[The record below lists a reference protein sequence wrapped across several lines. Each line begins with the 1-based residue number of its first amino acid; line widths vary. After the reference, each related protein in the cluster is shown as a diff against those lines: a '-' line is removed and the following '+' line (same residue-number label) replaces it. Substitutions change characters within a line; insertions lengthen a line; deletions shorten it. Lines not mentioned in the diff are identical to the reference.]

1 MKQVILTTFMS
12 VLAFVNAQETPQ
24 SLPDSSNVTNKQ
36 SFVLKGVQAS
46 EKSGFTFSQL
56 SAAALKQ
63 NNLGQDFT
71 YLIGNTPSAVTT
83 SDAGAGIGYTGIRIR
98 GSDATRINVLVNGIP
113 INDAESHGV
122 YWVNMPDLAS
132 STNQVQ
138 IQRGVGTST
147 IGNGAFGAN
156 INAQNTL
163 LNPKANASIQQSIG
177 SYGSSKSTFMFGT
190 GLINGFNFGARLS
203 NIVSDG
209 YIDRASSK
217 LQSYQLNANYKSKT
231 FDVQAVA
238 FGGKETT
245 YQSWYGTPE
254 SRYNN
259 DTAAMSAYAYRNG
272 LSAADKTNLLNSG
285 RTYNYYTYPN
295 QIDNYRQNHYQLHCL
310 KTFNAQ
316 WQLRSSI
323 FTTTGKGYFEEF
335 KAQAPFASY
344 GVSDLVFGTDTIRQS
359 NLVRQ
364 RWLDNLYAG
373 HFTHLDYH
381 NKALSVIL
389 GSSYTQYH
397 GKHFGQ
403 VVWADLAQAFGS
415 KDFEYYKAKSQKN
428 DLNSFLKVNYAWRRF
443 KMDLDLQYRS
453 IHYWSKGTDN
463 ELSVVKFDTNYHFF
477 NPKVG
482 ASYTINAKQY
492 VYASFSV
499 ANREPIRS
507 DFVDHKGAQLPQPE
521 NLKDLELGYVFKH
534 RQNLMQF
541 NVYNMQYLNQLVI
554 TGALNDVGNALR
566 TNVAKSYRRGIE
578 WVFQKQFKQKF
589 ALDANLNL
597 SQNKIQ
603 NFEDVYY
610 NYDNYTTIVNHYKQS
625 DIAMSPNVVAYLGLT
640 DKHFK
645 TYEFN
650 VQLKYVGKQ
659 FLDNTST
666 DSRSLKAYKTLNV
679 MLQKTIYMNHNTI
692 VLKAAVNNLA
702 NALYANNG
710 YTYKYIYGAQTIVE
724 NFYYPQSP
732 RFFNLG
738 VEFKF
743 Q

>member
-1 MKQVILTTFMS
+1 
-12 VLAFVNAQETPQ
+12 
-24 SLPDSSNVTNKQ
+24 
-36 SFVLKGVQAS
+36 
-46 EKSGFTFSQL
+46 
-56 SAAALKQ
+56 
-63 NNLGQDFT
+63 
-71 YLIGNTPSAVTT
+71 
-83 SDAGAGIGYTGIRIR
+83 
-98 GSDATRINVLVNGIP
+98 
-113 INDAESHGV
+113 
-122 YWVNMPDLAS
+122 
-132 STNQVQ
+132 
-138 IQRGVGTST
+138 
-147 IGNGAFGAN
+147 
-156 INAQNTL
+156 
-163 LNPKANASIQQSIG
+163 
-177 SYGSSKSTFMFGT
+177 
-190 GLINGFNFGARLS
+190 
-203 NIVSDG
+203 
-209 YIDRASSK
+209 
-217 LQSYQLNANYKSKT
+217 
-231 FDVQAVA
+231 
-238 FGGKETT
+238 
-245 YQSWYGTPE
+245 
-254 SRYNN
+254 
-259 DTAAMSAYAYRNG
+259 
-272 LSAADKTNLLNSG
+272 
-285 RTYNYYTYPN
+285 
-295 QIDNYRQNHYQLHCL
+295 
-310 KTFNAQ
+310 
-316 WQLRSSI
+316 
-323 FTTTGKGYFEEF
+323 
-335 KAQAPFASY
+335 
-344 GVSDLVFGTDTIRQS
+344 
-359 NLVRQ
+359 
-364 RWLDNLYAG
+364 
-373 HFTHLDYH
+373 
-381 NKALSVIL
+381 
-389 GSSYTQYH
+389 
-397 GKHFGQ
+397 
-403 VVWADLAQAFGS
+403 
-415 KDFEYYKAKSQKN
+415 
-428 DLNSFLKVNYAWRRF
+428 
-443 KMDLDLQYRS
+443 MDLDLQYRS

-463 ELSVVKFDTNYHFF
+463 ELSVVKFDTNYRFF

-492 VYASFSV
+492 VYASYSI

-507 DFVDHKGAQLPQPE
+507 DFVDHKGSQLPQPE

-534 RQNLMQF
+534 RQTLMQF

-666 DSRSLKAYKTLNV
+666 DSRSLKAYQTLNV